1 MQDNEPIMRV
11 LAKLILLNILNKIVF
26 VGVALV
32 GVNDISKLPTNP
44 IIISED
50 KVKDVELGRLSK
62 VCAHNIEELHLHS
75 RKRGRGGRKQ
85 SGTAKRSND
94 PNVSSDEDKGD
105 SDKSSSVDPVDQ
117 SQLDQFKDEYYG
129 VQDLGQDGDEL
140 EEDDYNE
147 TTLQHYFSQRE

>member
-1 MQDNEPIMRV
+1 MFHQKE
-11 LAKLILLNILNKIVF
+11 
-26 VGVALV
+26 
-32 GVNDISKLPTNP
+32 
-44 IIISED
+44 
-50 KVKDVELGRLSK
+50 
-62 VCAHNIEELHLHS
+62 IESLDYS
-75 RKRGRGGRKQ
+75 
-85 SGTAKRSND
+85 
-94 PNVSSDEDKGD
+94 EDKGD